1 MSLRPHP
8 VFGTAAAWFLLVA
21 APDQGRRML
30 RTLEQ
35 LLEVEA
41 RDLDHALD
49 EAATLLADVLGAEK
63 VDAFLLEADQQI
75 LRARGTS
82 KTPLG
87 EKQHQM
93 GLDVLPISNGG
104 RSVEIFQT
112 GCDYLHGDVDRDERE
127 VAGIKELGV
136 RSSIGTPLM
145 VGTERRGALQAAS
158 LRRNAFDQE
167 DLQFLRGVSRWI
179 GTIAHRAELD
189 ERATRIAMEEGRRLA
204 AEELVTVLA
213 HDLGNYLTPL
223 RGRLELCLRLARR
236 EDRKDDGER
245 LEEAITNV
253 DAITALTRDLL
264 DVSRLEEGMLRLEP
278 SLIDIRGLFNSVARA
293 MATDKVSIDIDVP
306 EGLAARG
313 DHARIRQVLTN
324 LLGNAV
330 HHSPRGSTIRFV
342 AASAVDAVELRVEDQ
357 GPGVPTDLMPRV
369 FTRYA
374 RGPRSTGLGLGL
386 YLAERIAAAH
396 GGTLTLESSPSGA
409 IFTLRLPTRPTAAS
423 ASATEG

>member
-1 MSLRPHP
+1 
-8 VFGTAAAWFLLVA
+8 
-21 APDQGRRML
+21 
-30 RTLEQ
+30 
-35 LLEVEA
+35 
-41 RDLDHALD
+41 
-49 EAATLLADVLGAEK
+49 
-63 VDAFLLEADQQI
+63 
-75 LRARGTS
+75 
-82 KTPLG
+82 
-87 EKQHQM
+87 M

-112 GCDYLHGDVDRDERE
+112 GSDYLHGDVDRDERE

-136 RSSIGTPLM
+136 RSSIGTPLV

-167 DLQFLRGVSRWI
+167 DLQFLRGVARWI

-245 LEEAITNV
+245 LEAAITNV
-253 DAITALTRDLL
+253 DAITSLTRDLL
-264 DVSRLEEGMLRLEP
+264 DVSRLEEGMLHLEP
-278 SLIDIRGLFNSVARA
+278 SLIDIRSLFNSVARA

-306 EGLAARG
+306 EGLAAPG

-330 HHSPRGSTIRFV
+330 HHSPKGSTIRLV
-342 AASAVDAVELRVEDQ
+342 AASGVDAVELRVEDQ

-396 GGTLTLESSPSGA
+396 GGALTLESSPSGA
-409 IFTLRLPTRPTAAS
+409 IFTLRLPIRPTAAS
-423 ASATEG
+423 ASATEEIAAASSVIS

>member
-1 MSLRPHP
+1 
-8 VFGTAAAWFLLVA
+8 
-21 APDQGRRML
+21 ML

-264 DVSRLEEGMLRLEP
+264 DVSR
-278 SLIDIRGLFNSVARA
+278 SLFNSVARA

>member
-1 MSLRPHP
+1 
-8 VFGTAAAWFLLVA
+8 
-21 APDQGRRML
+21 ML
-30 RTLEQ
+30 STLEH

-49 EAATLLADVLGAEK
+49 EAATVLADVLGAEK
-63 VDAFLLEADQQI
+63 VDAFLVDGEKQI

-87 EKQHQM
+87 DKQQRM

-104 RSVEIFQT
+104 RSVEIFEK
-112 GCDYLHGDVDRDERE
+112 GCDYLHGEVDQDAGEL
-127 VAGIKELGV
+127 AGIKELGV
-136 RSSIGTPLM
+136 RSSIGTPLV

-158 LRRNAFDQE
+158 VRRNAFDQD

-223 RGRLELCLRLARR
+223 RGRLELCLRVARR
-236 EDRKDDGER
+236 ENRQDDRER
-245 LEEAITNV
+245 LEAALSNV
-253 DAITALTRDLL
+253 DAVTSLTRDLL
-264 DVSRLEEGMLRLEP
+264 DVSRIEEGMLHLDP
-278 SLIDIRGLFNSVARA
+278 SLIDVRGMYQSVARA

-306 EGLAARG
+306 EGLAVRG
-313 DHARIRQVLTN
+313 DHARIRQVVTN
-324 LLGNAV
+324 LLGNAI
-330 HHSPRGSTIRFV
+330 HHSPRGSTVRLV
-342 AASAVDAVELRVEDQ
+342 AAAEVDAVALRVEDQ
-357 GPGVPTDLMPRV
+357 GPGVPSDLMPRV

-396 GGTLTLESSPSGA
+396 GGSLTLESSSSGA
-409 IFTLRLPTRPTAAS
+409 TFTLRLPSRPADAHPAVADGVVAATGS
-423 ASATEG
+423 LVEIAGPGAMLVRNGARDD